1 MERYIKHTNFA
12 PIGVDGQRKFLNSS
26 ILIIGAGGLGTNFAS
41 HFARA
46 GVGRILIVD
55 KDKVELGNLQRQW
68 LYDETD
74 IGEYKAI
81 AAIKKLRKI
90 NSEIKIDY
98 LVDKVD
104 GHNIDD
110 LIYDFNI
117 VVDATDNFSTRLIID
132 EACDKQGKPWVF
144 TGILDAQGQ
153 TMAIIPGRTKKL
165 KDIFFNDH
173 DVKNNDFYDVEP
185 NVQSSVIAPSVS
197 IMSSMAVILCFK
209 ILLNNYEDIINRLFI
224 FDTWNNKLKTL
235 NI

>member
-12 PIGVDGQRKFLNSS
+12 PIGVEGQKKFLNSS

-41 HFARA
+41 HFTRA
-46 GVGRILIVD
+46 GIGRVLIVD